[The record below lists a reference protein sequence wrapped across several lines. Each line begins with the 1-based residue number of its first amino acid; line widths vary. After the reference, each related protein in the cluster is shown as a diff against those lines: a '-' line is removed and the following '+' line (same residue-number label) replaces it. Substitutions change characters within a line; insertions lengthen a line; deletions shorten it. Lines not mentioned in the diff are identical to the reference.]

1 MISQSVS
8 SSSSLVDK
16 IFKFKQQ
23 FKTGY
28 HYDTFLDLLIRVYK
42 KQFVIG
48 IYHKVDDFSFTVIN
62 FPFPESNIH
71 SKVGY
76 NAFYSQ
82 LVRFFRLC
90 NNLADFLARV
100 KLIYVKMYERGY
112 SGDILYR
119 YFVKCCSKYPVQQK
133 YGVKDVQSLWRMSLD
148 YRSGISCVIYDED
161 AVENVVKPCNAIL
174 KDIYG
179 NIKSK
184 HKSILKSCK
193 VCLDRINISGT
204 KTNSPNTKD
213 ISDDINLQHSSDLH
227 NLSSIND
234 EIHLPPQGLFN
245 PSNHCYVNSV
255 LQVASR
261 VLANL
266 NIDVQFND
274 NYEGKL
280 VKTLIDSTKHMSNIN
295 LNDVKTLFGKFH
307 RLFDGSRQ
315 QDAHECLMLLFDIFH
330 QGTKYSLLSDV
341 DDEESIISLKK
352 QLFYFSFKH
361 RFKCLQCN
369 IDSSHFSYNYF
380 HNIDPKYKHGIT
392 ELLGY
397 SLNSKPYKMCNVCH
411 TNTLH
416 NEVINFVQLP
426 KILTIVVNR
435 FHHIDIGH
443 SNNTPI
449 ILKKHNYIYI
459 YISTL
464 LNTVSSHLYNI
475 IVIRALLHLGII
487 LPLFFTRISC
497 IIVMTVT
504 SKFII
509 IKISLTMCMLC
520 FMLVMIDSFGG
531 EDGVFC
537 SPWGRTG
544 SVLYTRI
551 EDKAPKSYY
560 QCHPPDDLISL
571 TIVIFLICISR
582 FALYTLC
589 YHFAC
594 F

>member
-1 MISQSVS
+1 MQFAGN
-8 SSSSLVDK
+8 
-16 IFKFKQQ
+16 IFKQIQGIPMGGNASPFIADLYLAWHEYCFMELLNKSKSTTDHMLIRSLSLNSRYIDDIAVVNLLN
-23 FKTGY
+23 FGSVAKRIYDPSLILENSKTGY
-28 HYDTFLDLLIRVYK
+28 HYDTVLDLLIRVYK

-100 KLIYVKMYERGY
+100 KLIYVKLYERGY
-112 SGDILYR
+112 SGNILYR

-161 AVENVVKPCNAIL
+161 AVENVVKPCNVIL

-261 VLANL
+261 ILANL

-435 FHHIDIGH
+435 FHHIDIGRK
-443 SNNTPI
+443 NNTPI
-449 ILKKHNYIYI
+449 ILEKHIYINSSKYSLIASIQHHSHKGFASSGHYTSTIFYPNIIYHCNDSHIQIHNYKELSDDVY
-459 YISTL
+459 
-464 LNTVSSHLYNI
+464 V
-475 IVIRALLHLGII
+475 
-487 LPLFFTRISC
+487 
-497 IIVMTVT
+497 
-504 SKFII
+504 
-509 IKISLTMCMLC
+509 
-520 FMLVMIDSFGG
+520 
-531 EDGVFC
+531 
-537 SPWGRTG
+537 
-544 SVLYTRI
+544 VLY
-551 EDKAPKSYY
+551 A
-560 QCHPPDDLISL
+560 CDD
-571 TIVIFLICISR
+571 
-582 FALYTLC
+582 
-589 YHFAC
+589 
-594 F
+594 